1 MWDHDSEKDFEVCS
15 YSIGLTSGH
24 GVTTTRGHFPT
35 SKVISNDCAAQPVSN
50 ATVCDG
56 WDRGGGGRL
65 KSILAIEYRLYRIIQ
80 ETFWYQISIPF
91 VMDKYSLFNTI
102 TIKAQALH
110 R

>member
-1 MWDHDSEKDFEVCS
+1 MSFCLNTQNSTFENDIENDLESDSENDSENDFEVCS

-56 WDRGGGGRL
+56 
-65 KSILAIEYRLYRIIQ
+65 
-80 ETFWYQISIPF
+80 
-91 VMDKYSLFNTI
+91 
-102 TIKAQALH
+102 
-110 R
+110 